1 MQHLDILLPVILC
14 IQANSYDYSEYDFL
28 SEPSP
33 PTAKDLPPGYLDDID
48 GEDVNVLTPTGPI
61 MGRRRVEE
69 ISMSK
74 FIFCIAT
81 FPHTIKFWMLSTQVW
96 ILV

>member
-1 MQHLDILLPVILC
+1 MQSLDILLPVILC
-14 IQANSYDYSEYDFL
+14 VQANSYDYSEYDFL

-48 GEDVNVLTPTGPI
+48 GEDVRVLTPTGPI
-61 MGRRRVEE
+61 LGRRRVEE

-74 FIFCIAT
+74 FIFKSWLFIT
-81 FPHTIKFWMLSTQVW
+81 MNF
-96 ILV
+96 